1 VPIASQV
8 EFVLAILHIPLIVDR
23 ILERHA
29 LRIVLGAP
37 PLGCILAGK
46 DLEVV
51 DITDLFRGVDVDPDS
66 QAKDFLTRSK
76 A

>member
-1 VPIASQV
+1 
-8 EFVLAILHIPLIVDR
+8 
-23 ILERHA
+23 
-29 LRIVLGAP
+29 VLGAP

-66 QAKDFLTRSK
+66 RRISLPAQWRDAAGF
-76 A
+76 